1 MFARL
6 FRHYRCA
13 AAAQMVIKMQK
24 VFLATDYHPR
34 DRLASWYDIAT
45 KLYAGH
51 DCNPGKSNMF
61 DISIEASKM
70 GGIEITTL
78 QSNPV
83 HFVREQRHI
92 KDSSAAHCFL
102 CRQQTGNTIWRQGGR
117 ECRTDPGDLTIL
129 DAQKPYE
136 LAFREK
142 GTILIL
148 KVPMRAITQRIG
160 PTIGLTA
167 ITVRAGSSLGGLA
180 SGFLAML
187 PDRLP
192 IQQEC
197 AAARIADHAL
207 DMFAMALLAEATGAR
222 AVLSSAKETGL
233 AALRAAIDRN
243 LSDSSLNAG
252 LVAKAAGIS
261 VRYASQ
267 LLSEQGTSVARYILD
282 RRLEECRSLLG
293 DPNQLHR
300 SITEIALSWGFSDP
314 SHFSRRFKQAYG
326 MSPSEYRPGIQKL
339 RG

>member
-1 MFARL
+1 
-6 FRHYRCA
+6 
-13 AAAQMVIKMQK
+13 MQK

-34 DRLASWYDIAT
+34 DRLASWYDIAA

-51 DCNPGKSNMF
+51 QCNPDKSIMF
-61 DISIEASKM
+61 DVSIEASKL
-70 GGIEITTL
+70 GDIETTIL
-78 QSNPV
+78 QSNPA

-92 KDSSAAHCFL
+92 TDASPASCFL
-102 CRQQTGNTIWRQGGR
+102 CRQQTGSSIWRQGGR

-136 LAFREK
+136 LYLREK
-142 GTILIL
+142 GTILVL
-148 KVPMRAITQRIG
+148 KVPMRAITQRMG

-167 ITVRAGSSLGGLA
+167 IVVPAGSSLGGIA

-192 IQQEC
+192 IAQER
-197 AAARIADHAL
+197 AAAQVAEHAL
-207 DMFAMALLAEATGAR
+207 DLFAMALLAQTTGAR
-222 AVLSSAKETGL
+222 AMLSSAKETGL
-233 AALRAAIDRN
+233 AALRAAIDTN
-243 LSDSSLNAG
+243 LSDPSLNAG
-252 LVAKAAGIS
+252 QVAKAAGIS

-282 RRLEECRSLLG
+282 RRLEQCRRLLG

-314 SHFSRRFKQAYG
+314 SHFSRRFRQAYG
-326 MSPSEYRPGIQKL
+326 MSPSESRPEIQKL